1 MIPFNWPCTYK
12 MCLHHKIYVKSKL
25 MLSISRSHT
34 VQLNWVK
41 SKISLCLALIASYT
55 REKKKKRKKR
65 STLRLQKHYKLFMNF
80 KKKNQLSI
88 YIFLVFVLQKY
99 NNNNHNKRICFSSYY
114 YYISILIILLCFS
127 FLFFYSASIHL
138 QIALLCETAKV
149 HRIFETGAV
158 VACHGN
164 GVTQKNYAMQFV
176 LTDITSNI
184 N

>member
-1 MIPFNWPCTYK
+1 MFLLFLCTWFVGKRDTMIPFNWPCTYK

-80 KKKNQLSI
+80 KKKINSLFISFWFFFCKNTTTTTTTKEFV
-88 YIFLVFVLQKY
+88 FL
-99 NNNNHNKRICFSSYY
+99 
-114 YYISILIILLCFS
+114 LIIIISVYWLFCFA
-127 FLFFYSASIHL
+127 FLFFSFILLQSIY
-138 QIALLCETAKV
+138 
-149 HRIFETGAV
+149 R
-158 VACHGN
+158 
-164 GVTQKNYAMQFV
+164 
-176 LTDITSNI
+176 
-184 N
+184 